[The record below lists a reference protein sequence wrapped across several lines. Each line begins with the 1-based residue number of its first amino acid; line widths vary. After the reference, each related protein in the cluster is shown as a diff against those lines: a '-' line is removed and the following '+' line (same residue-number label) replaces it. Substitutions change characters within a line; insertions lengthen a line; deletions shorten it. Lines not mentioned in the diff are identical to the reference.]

1 MTDAEQLRLIRSQTL
16 SRIAELTAQ
25 PKPSYTLDG
34 QSVAWESYLS
44 QLQDTVAWCD
54 RQLASAEPF
63 ELRSQGAT

>member
-16 SRIAELTAQ
+16 ARIAELTAQ
-25 PKPSYTLDG
+25 PKPSYALDG
-34 QSVAWESYLS
+34 QSVAWETYLA

-63 ELRSQGAT
+63 ELRSQGVT